1 MRVARVADASG
12 VPIATMYRLFGG
24 RDALLAQV
32 MLQLYEETFEAQFSV
47 VQLHL
52 GGTGPLTV
60 SDIVASLPQPKS
72 ETSSREHS
80 VRSQVLAIASVNAE
94 LRRLLSESLVQKRRM
109 LETIFDDVDARLP
122 KGTRIDREVFRVLVF
137 NLSWTYNDLM
147 AEEAIDN
154 ARYQALMHRLAVTHD
169 VAFSAR

>member
-94 LRRLLSESLVQKRRM
+94 LRRLLSESLVQKRRDRKSTR
-109 LETIFDDVDARLP
+109 LNPVTDVSRMP
-122 KGTRIDREVFRVLVF
+122 
-137 NLSWTYNDLM
+137 S
-147 AEEAIDN
+147 
-154 ARYQALMHRLAVTHD
+154 
-169 VAFSAR
+169 SA

>member
-109 LETIFDDVDARLP
+109 LEKIGRAHV
-122 KGTRIDREVFRVLVF
+122 
-137 NLSWTYNDLM
+137 
-147 AEEAIDN
+147 
-154 ARYQALMHRLAVTHD
+154 
-169 VAFSAR
+169 